1 MSVTRADAN
10 GAGSGSSAVPDGPT
24 PDSAPRARRHG
35 PADGPNTTWSD
46 VPKAVA
52 EGPKTSARSG
62 SLNFTKIDEILKD
75 LPFAEMR
82 LVGANNKY
90 ANAQKDK
97 SPEKDVLQQTYENV
111 KKDYLRAQAKLGEAI
126 EAETKRLSRPSSI
139 SRIGHGLRNSGD
151 VRRLED
157 VILTH
162 AKLSNQQG
170 QVQDAILENRR
181 LRAPRELSDLSANMR
196 AAGYVLKPDQIKE
209 QENIIADAKDYVIG
223 RRQEENDLTPEEVTK
238 KRFDRLTALLDTVTT
253 RNDPV
258 TGQVQK
264 FDPHLYDL
272 LITKINV
279 NMGPFN
285 DADNKKFD
293 GLVAS
298 YGDRLAHRM

>member
-10 GAGSGSSAVPDGPT
+10 GAGSGTTADGV
-24 PDSAPRARRHG
+24 APAKRARG
-35 PADGPNTTWSD
+35 PADDPHTTWSR
-46 VPKAVA
+46 VPKEKEVA
-52 EGPKTSARSG
+52 EGPKTSA

-82 LVGANNKY
+82 LVGANNNY
-90 ANAQKDK
+90 ANAQKNN
-97 SPEKDVLQQTYENV
+97 SPEKAALKQTYENE
-111 KKDYLRAQAKLGEAI
+111 KNNYLHAQAKLGEAI

-139 SRIGHGLRNSGD
+139 SRIGHGLRDSGD

-196 AAGYVLKPDQIKE
+196 AAGYVLKSDQIKE

-223 RRQEENDLTPEEVTK
+223 RRQEENDLTP
-238 KRFDRLTALLDTVTT
+238 
-253 RNDPV
+253 
-258 TGQVQK
+258 
-264 FDPHLYDL
+264 
-272 LITKINV
+272 
-279 NMGPFN
+279 
-285 DADNKKFD
+285 
-293 GLVAS
+293 
-298 YGDRLAHRM
+298 